1 MNLQQGGSD
10 TASEFRYGLLTHLL
24 LTSDLDLGLPHEEP
38 GHHAPLTRL
47 KTEYSLVAQDQ
58 QGIDEPLA
66 LTPLPS

>member
-1 MNLQQGGSD
+1 MNLQQGGSG
-10 TASEFRYGLLTHLL
+10 TASKIRDGLLTHFLP
-24 LTSDLDLGLPHEEP
+24 TGDLDLGRPHEKP

-47 KTEYSLVAQDQ
+47 KTEYGLVAQDQ